1 MSGSNAFLWVL
12 GGAVVMVSATRSYLR
27 VRRAQAERDLLQA
40 AVADPFWNPDDLR
53 QRIERTFREINTAWS
68 ESDETALDRLLVPSL
83 RDAWIA
89 QLRAMKAQ
97 ALANRLSGIDL
108 ERLVFERLED
118 RPGTEQDTF
127 WVKISYEAADVHVR
141 ATSGAT
147 TYNLDISEN
156 WKFRRRGDE
165 LVLEE
170 KHGDDPVSKLLL
182 R

>member
-1 MSGSNAFLWVL
+1 MI
-12 GGAVVMVSATRSYLR
+12 SATRSYLR
-27 VRRAQAERDLLQA
+27 VRRAQAERDLLKA
-40 AVADPFWNPDDLR
+40 ATVDPFWNPDDLR
-53 QRIERTFREINTAWS
+53 ERVARTFRDINTAWS

-89 QLRAMKAQ
+89 QLHAMKAQ

-108 ERLVFERLED
+108 ERLVIERLED
-118 RPGTEQDTF
+118 LPGTEQDAF
-127 WVKISYEAADVHVR
+127 WVKISYEAADVTVR
-141 ATSGAT
+141 ATGEAT
-147 TYNLDISEN
+147 TYNLAISEN
-156 WKFRRRGDE
+156 WKFRRRGDA